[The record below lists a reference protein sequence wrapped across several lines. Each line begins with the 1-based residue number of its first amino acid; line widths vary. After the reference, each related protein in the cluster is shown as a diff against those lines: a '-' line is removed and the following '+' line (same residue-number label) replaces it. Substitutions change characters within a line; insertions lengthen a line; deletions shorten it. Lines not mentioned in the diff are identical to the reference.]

1 MRENQDTLGIFVNH
15 MISEIKDED
24 ESEEDDFK
32 DQPPHAGCYEES
44 RLIDFSHDEHLDL
57 CAIGR

>member
-32 DQPPHAGCYEES
+32 DQSLLAS
-44 RLIDFSHDEHLDL
+44 AATKKVD
-57 CAIGR
+57 